1 MNYKVTLSNG
11 DANTVKIVDS
21 SIFKIFQEGGS
32 GGGGSTVAKNLA
44 ELEDI
49 DRSQLGTGSNRF
61 VLVFDETT
69 NAFKFV
75 NPDEVV
81 NAAAGSTTVPG
92 GAPTPDGFSQETIDE
107 LDVAL
112 DNKIDLDAG
121 TF

>member
-1 MNYKVTLSNG
+1 MGL
-11 DANTVKIVDS
+11 
-21 SIFKIFQEGGS
+21 GGS
-32 GGGGSTVAKNLA
+32 GGGTGVARNLA

-49 DRSQLGTGSNRF
+49 DRSLLGTGSNRF
-61 VLVFDETT
+61 VLVFDETS

-81 NAAAGSTTVPG
+81 NASAGGASVPG
-92 GAPTPDGFSQETIDE
+92 GAPNPVGFTSETIAE
-107 LDVAL
+107 LDTAL

>member
-1 MNYKVTLSNG
+1 MCSVATGQCPS
-11 DANTVKIVDS
+11 S
-21 SIFKIFQEGGS
+21 SISGWQFNSHYDCVNAGYGVAQKTFQ
-32 GGGGSTVAKNLA
+32 NLA

-49 DRSQLGTGSNRF
+49 DRSLLGTGSNRF
-61 VLVFDETT
+61 VLVFDETS

-81 NAAAGSTTVPG
+81 NASAGGASVPG
-92 GAPTPDGFSQETIDE
+92 GAPNPVGFTSETIAE
-107 LDVAL
+107 LDTAL

>member
-1 MNYKVTLSNG
+1 MGFKVTLGSSSPLS
-11 DANTVKIVDS
+11 AKIGEFKS
-21 SIFKIFQEGGS
+21 FKIALGGGGTGSGGS
-32 GGGGSTVAKNLA
+32 GVATKLSD
-44 ELEDI
+44 LDDV
-49 DRSQLGTGSNRF
+49 DRQGIGNRF
-61 VLVFDETT
+61 VLIYDSVT

-81 NAAAGSTTVPG
+81 NAAAGGASVAG

-121 TF
+121 DF

>member
-1 MNYKVTLSNG
+1 MGFKVTLASSSPLS
-11 DANTVKIVDS
+11 AKIGELKS
-21 SIFKIFQEGGS
+21 FKISLGGGGGTGSGGS
-32 GGGGSTVAKNLA
+32 GVATKLSD
-44 ELEDI
+44 LEDVNRQGI
-49 DRSQLGTGSNRF
+49 GNRF
-61 VLVFDETT
+61 VLVYDSVT

-81 NAAAGSTTVPG
+81 NAAAGGASVAG

-121 TF
+121 DF

>member
-1 MNYKVTLSNG
+1 MGFKVNLVS
-11 DANTVKIVDS
+11 S
-21 SIFKIFQEGGS
+21 PSIFAKNGEKKSFKITLGGGGTGSGGS
-32 GGGGSTVAKNLA
+32 GVATKLSD
-44 ELEDI
+44 LDDV
-49 DRSQLGTGSNRF
+49 DRQGIGNRF
-61 VLVFDETT
+61 VLVYDSVT

-81 NAAAGSTTVPG
+81 NAAAGGASVAG

-121 TF
+121 DF

>member
-1 MNYKVTLSNG
+1 MGFKVTL
-11 DANTVKIVDS
+11 AS
-21 SIFKIFQEGGS
+21 SSPLVAKMGQSQSFKIALGGT
-32 GGGGSTVAKNLA
+32 GTGGGSTVAKNLA

-107 LDVAL
+107 LDTAL

-121 TF
+121 SF

>member
-1 MNYKVTLSNG
+1 MGFKVTLASSSPLS
-11 DANTVKIVDS
+11 AKIGEMKS
-21 SIFKIFQEGGS
+21 FKIALGGGGGTGSGGS
-32 GGGGSTVAKNLA
+32 GVATKLSD
-44 ELEDI
+44 LEDVNRQGI
-49 DRSQLGTGSNRF
+49 GNRF
-61 VLVFDETT
+61 VLVYDSVT

-81 NAAAGSTTVPG
+81 NAAAGGASVAG

-121 TF
+121 DF